1 MDDIVK
7 QVTTTTVQYNTF
19 LLSLFLQEEEVYV
32 LTRDTFV
39 HFVRPRQ
46 LVLVEFYAPWC
57 GHCKEGDTH
66 KQFR

>member
-1 MDDIVK
+1 M
-7 QVTTTTVQYNTF
+7 
-19 LLSLFLQEEEVYV
+19 YV

-57 GHCKEGDTH
+57 GHCKEGDTRINNLDRPAKH
-66 KQFR
+66 SLPLNDLANYSSEWKVG